1 MSDNTQHC
9 LLSIRSNYKNF
20 SEKEK
25 IIADFTLMNPHK
37 IIHFTINQVSEK
49 LGISEATVF
58 RFCRRI
64 GFKGFQDMKISL
76 ATEVVT
82 SVKDIHEKINE
93 EDSIGVITRK
103 SFQSNIKTIEDTL
116 RIQDENL
123 ITKVVEAILGAQKI
137 QFFGVGGSAFVALDA
152 YHKFIRSGINVNAD
166 LDSHLQMMSASQM
179 TNNDLAIIISH
190 SGSTKD
196 ILDLMQIFE
205 ENETQTVAI
214 TNFTKSPLTEKAD
227 ISLYTIA
234 AETDFRSEA
243 LSSRIAQLSIID
255 ALYVNVMIA
264 NKESSW
270 SVLQKMRGSM
280 SIKYL

>member
-1 MSDNTQHC
+1 MSDNIHHC
-9 LLSIRSNYKNF
+9 LLSIRSNYRNL

-25 IIADFTLMNPHK
+25 KIADFILLNPDK
-37 IIHFTINQVSEK
+37 VIHYTINHISEK
-49 LGISEATVF
+49 LSISEATIF

-82 SVKDIHEKINE
+82 SIKDIHGKIDEK
-93 EDSIGVITRK
+93 DSIGVITEK

-116 RIQDENL
+116 RIQEENL
-123 ITKVVEAILGAQKI
+123 ITKVVEAILTAKRI
-137 QFFGVGGSAFVALDA
+137 HFFGVGGSAFIAMDA

-166 LDSHLQMMSASQM
+166 LDSHLQIMSASQM
-179 TNNDLAIIISH
+179 TDKDLAIIISH

-196 ILDLMQIFE
+196 ILDLMQVFE
-205 ENETQTVAI
+205 ENKTQTVAI
-214 TNFTKSPLTEKAD
+214 TNFAKSPLAEKAD

-270 SVLQKMRGSM
+270 SVLQKMRGSI